1 MLNADVL
8 FFLKNWWEPLL
19 RWLWMEIA
27 LTADILWMSI
37 RKDLQVNPSFL
48 PSCECHLI
56 YFSPIDTANGENA
69 GELHYFVFRSWF
81 ILSIFSALP
90 QRLFF
95 PVFKPHAWEQGVDH
109 RLNNNQAERVG
120 VTGSSFPQ
128 VHEAVLF
135 DEDFVTT
142 SVLSERLLAMRADMS
157 QAALVHCRGMRMISA
172 HQIDGIHCEVCY
184 EENFKGYICKS
195 CLKAVCIS
203 CFPMAFRDRVSEN
216 ATNVSIEYQCPYCR
230 SKFASF
236 PQVPVLEEQVMDT

>member
-1 MLNADVL
+1 MVKMLVSY
-8 FFLKNWWEPLL
+8 
-19 RWLWMEIA
+19 I
-27 LTADILWMSI
+27 
-37 RKDLQVNPSFL
+37 
-48 PSCECHLI
+48 
-56 YFSPIDTANGENA
+56 
-69 GELHYFVFRSWF
+69 YFVFRSWF

-172 HQIDGIHCEVCY
+172 HQIDGIHCELCY
-184 EENFKGYICKS
+184 EENFKGYICDT
-195 CLKAVCIS
+195 CPKAVCIS